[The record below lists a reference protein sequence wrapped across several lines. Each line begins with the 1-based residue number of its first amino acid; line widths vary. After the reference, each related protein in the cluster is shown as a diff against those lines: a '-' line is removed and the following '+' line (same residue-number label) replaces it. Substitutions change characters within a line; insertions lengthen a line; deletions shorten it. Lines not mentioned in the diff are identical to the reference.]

1 MIEGLTLPIP
11 QRMQFIRVTICI
23 SLVVSVLLSL
33 NLWAGER
40 FFPHAAVYETDF
52 IKAPYDYFIVGSF
65 LFMLIGSLFLKK
77 LRLLIF
83 LALLI
88 GTAMVLIDM
97 NRLQPWFY
105 IYCAFLF
112 VLLFYNGR
120 IDDANKFTSFFILL
134 QLIFCSFY
142 IFNGISQFNS
152 FFVETDFPELISPLK
167 NMMSERQFLFIKK
180 IGVFIPY
187 TLLFIGFGLLIRPIR
202 YLAITFAVIFH
213 ALLILFLFPSS
224 SNQNYA
230 LWFSNIAFIPLLF
243 LLFSGKTKQRYYSPT
258 LLLQFPLFYL
268 IIFLF
273 WIMPCFNQQNIW
285 PDNLSANLKSG
296 NRNTV
301 SITFTKNV
309 LDKLPDYV
317 KHFCVQSGSQ
327 YSLNYSTWCRHELHA
342 NCYTEA
348 ITFNKI
354 YSYIQSQTQANVND
368 LQMEVN
374 PKQNILFKP

>member
-1 MIEGLTLPIP
+1 
-11 QRMQFIRVTICI
+11 
-23 SLVVSVLLSL
+23 
-33 NLWAGER
+33 
-40 FFPHAAVYETDF
+40 
-52 IKAPYDYFIVGSF
+52 
-65 LFMLIGSLFLKK
+65 
-77 LRLLIF
+77 
-83 LALLI
+83 
-88 GTAMVLIDM
+88 
-97 NRLQPWFY
+97 
-105 IYCAFLF
+105 
-112 VLLFYNGR
+112 
-120 IDDANKFTSFFILL
+120 
-134 QLIFCSFY
+134 
-142 IFNGISQFNS
+142 
-152 FFVETDFPELISPLK
+152 
-167 NMMSERQFLFIKK
+167 MMSERQFLFIKK

-230 LWFSNIAFIPLLF
+230 LWFSNIAFVPLLF

-268 IIFLF
+268 IIVLF
-273 WIMPCFNQQNIW
+273 WILPCFNRQNIW

-296 NRNTV
+296 KRNTV

-309 LDKLPDYV
+309 LDKLPNYV

-327 YSLNYSTWCRHELHA
+327 YSLDYSAWCRHELHA

-354 YSYIQSQTQANVND
+354 YGYIQSQTQANVND